1 MEPSEKGGG
10 AARGQNLPGGLQG
23 CAGGGRHVALY
34 PSAGSA
40 GGEGLGRAV
49 GAGGG
54 AVREG
59 GPQAA
64 CLGNGLPA
72 ERGGRGVPGVVLG
85 PAKRGNGAA
94 DQRGARVGR
103 DRDLTCHVE
112 WDLEEERRALKEDQ
126 KICRSRA
133 QKYLIETN
141 RRRRAFEE
149 RRKQEEAKEQRF
161 REQVLQQRK
170 IKLQE
175 ATDKFQRA
183 HLPFSQHKQIV
194 QTKAPFQL
202 EEALEKI
209 KGSVLTPGLCLLSRN
224 KTNFRTTDDTSSS
237 SASRNGSFHEK
248 QISAMVA
255 WDKTIQES
263 SRTNMDSNQLLFQK
277 NLKEMQQLLEKQ
289 HLSNLENFHQE
300 VKKTDDS
307 ESLSSLDSLEAGEQ
321 NGNYTTPSESSLT
334 TQCDCALYNPEKSQ
348 SRNTGLLY
356 TAQSTSSKNMH
367 LNNCLR
373 NVDLQNNHNLPIH
386 DLLVKHNVLTP
397 AEHVNSSEEES
408 SASHRSGKK
417 PAEFSTSGKQESSVS
432 NAFSFLQNIKEERS
446 KPSSGTAS
454 TLAAGHP
461 VFNPSKAWASPDSIP
476 GERVQ
481 DLMQDQSF
489 KMTPQKRTISVQT
502 SSQPIATSIILF
514 PNQGCS
520 TGIPSTADTLPKDKN
535 IGTKFLK
542 NTSGKMTETKEDN
555 IKCIDDINPGSSLF
569 QDIPSASVLCDVKQ
583 QNNEEEEKE
592 NTIETMSLASDT
604 DLNSGTPAQHKTLKN
619 NILERKRARL
629 FTSILKKES
638 KYECSHFKAVVMNH
652 GISFATRPVSSIRD
666 SLELAKIKKKSA
678 ENEKYNRKLSWCDQI
693 NQIIIEN
700 NEKCYEK
707 NTSEISSEQL
717 QYVQTTN
724 NAPKTNLSIVAQP
737 SNSMFIKN
745 HQENSHISKPN
756 VNTEESNKE
765 CTSLNMFM
773 STGSFSAKKAW
784 RVSEDEER
792 NPPVYSN
799 NSRINEVNQLKS
811 KAKIT
816 RRPRSVRAQPSFMP
830 KKRTGTIIR
839 LQSATEANKTLKA
852 PGKLLAPHP
861 PSAPLP
867 GNRSGKNTASPGC
880 QPLPPSSLQAT
891 TASRNDLNERHVL
904 LADQVLNRNG
914 TEKSESIACRSDLAT
929 AIPTPGCSTAKYEP
943 WAKYTC
949 SVNSVQ
955 TSACQDH
962 SVTCTERRPA
972 NAENGLHLHR
982 IPAAGKT
989 STSWQGAHTA
999 RAPKAPA
1006 TGAIQHHVSHYNN
1019 SHITKWQPFK
1029 ANVPHVTIDGSSF
1042 KSASRINEV
1051 SSFSANGVVP
1061 VTRQKQVFDNHENKH
1076 RAFSEHRRQ
1085 SVTCKRWKPAHHAQH
1100 SLCTVQLSPVQSSFD
1115 PVQNVNNTYKSDE
1128 VSESTVQFLMAEKL
1142 ASTPV
1147 AEDEILAAMESVQP
1161 ARQPLL
1167 LNRAPCLGMSALS
1180 IEEQKIFQSL
1190 GRLNERLQN
1199 VQDAITRNP
1208 SASNVL
1214 QIITPLKSY
1223 NCGVDTALSSARQLI
1238 QGSSQGECP
1247 KWVAHGSGAEP
1258 DEGVTDKQPPEC
1270 RHGHENAG
1278 VRRRELRVTQ
1288 PLCPIGVCRM

>member
-1 MEPSEKGGG
+1 MASPQTG
-10 AARGQNLPGGLQG
+10 RG
-23 CAGGGRHVALY
+23 GGGRPA
-34 PSAGSA
+34 PCE
-40 GGEGLGRAV
+40 GGEGGRGAAWGPCGAAAAAV
-49 GAGGG
+49 G
-54 AVREG
+54 
-59 GPQAA
+59 
-64 CLGNGLPA
+64 
-72 ERGGRGVPGVVLG
+72 
-85 PAKRGNGAA
+85 
-94 DQRGARVGR
+94 
-103 DRDLTCHVE
+103 DRALTFHFE

-149 RRKQEEAKEQRF
+149 RQKQEEEKEQRF

-183 HLPFSQHKQIV
+183 HLPFCQHKQIV
-194 QTKAPFQL
+194 QTKAAFQL
-202 EEALEKI
+202 EEALEQI
-209 KGSVLTPGLCLLSRN
+209 KGSVLTPGLCFPSRN
-224 KTNFRTTDDTSSS
+224 KTNFRTTDDTSPSP
-237 SASRNGSFHEK
+237 ASRNDSFHQK
-248 QISAMVA
+248 QISTMVG
-255 WDKTIQES
+255 WDNTIEES
-263 SRTNMDSNQLLFQK
+263 SRTNMDSNQLLFQN

-348 SRNTGLLY
+348 TRNNGLLY
-356 TAQSTSSKNMH
+356 TAQSTPSKNMH

-373 NVDLQNNHNLPIH
+373 NVDSQYYRNLPSH
-386 DLLVKHNVLTP
+386 DLLAKHNVLTP
-397 AEHVNSSEEES
+397 AEHINNSEEGS

-417 PAEFSTSGKQESSVS
+417 PVEFSTSGKQESSVS

-454 TLAAGHP
+454 TLATGHP

-520 TGIPSTADTLPKDKN
+520 TGIPSAADTLPKDKN
-535 IGTKFLK
+535 ISTEFFKD
-542 NTSGKMTETKEDN
+542 TSGKMTETKEEN
-555 IKCIDDINPGSSLF
+555 TKCIDDINPGSSLF
-569 QDIPSASVLCDVKQ
+569 QDIPNASVLCHVKQ
-583 QNNEEEEKE
+583 QNNKEEKKG
-592 NTIETMSLASDT
+592 NMVETMSLVSDT
-604 DLNSGTPAQHKTLKN
+604 KFNSGTPAQHKTLKN
-619 NILERKRARL
+619 NILERKRAKLSR
-629 FTSILKKES
+629 SILKKDS
-638 KYECSHFKAVVMNH
+638 KYEPSHFKAVVMNH
-652 GISFATRPVSSIRD
+652 GISFGTRPMSSIRD
-666 SLELAKIKKKSA
+666 SLELAKIKKKTA
-678 ENEKYNRKLSWCDQI
+678 ENEKYNRKLRWCDQI

-707 NTSEISSEQL
+707 DTSEISSAQL
-717 QYVQTTN
+717 QCVQTTN
-724 NAPKTNLSIVAQP
+724 NSPKPNLSIVAQP
-737 SNSMFIKN
+737 SNPMFITN
-745 HQENSHISKPN
+745 HQENSYISKPN

-765 CTSLNMFM
+765 CTSLNIFM

-784 RVSEDEER
+784 MVSKDEESK
-792 NPPVYSN
+792 PSVGSN
-799 NSRINEVNQLKS
+799 NSKINEGNQLKNN
-811 KAKIT
+811 AKIA
-816 RRPRSVRAQPSFMP
+816 RRKTSVRAQSSFMP
-830 KKRTGTIIR
+830 KKRTGTIIQ
-839 LQSATEANKTLKA
+839 LQSAAEANKTQKA

-867 GNRSGKNTASPGC
+867 GNRSGENAASPGC

-891 TASRNDLNERHVL
+891 TTSRNDLNERHVV
-904 LADQVLNRNG
+904 LADRVLNRNG
-914 TEKSESIACRSDLAT
+914 TENSESITCHSDLAT
-929 AIPTPGCSTAKYEP
+929 AISTPGCSTAKYEP
-943 WAKYTC
+943 WAKNTC

-962 SVTCTERRPA
+962 SVTERRPV
-972 NAENGLHLHR
+972 NTENGLHLHH

-989 STSWQGAHTA
+989 STSWQGAHAA
-999 RAPKAPA
+999 RAPKDSA

-1019 SHITKWQPFK
+1019 SHITKWQTVK
-1029 ANVPHVTIDGSSF
+1029 ANVSHVTIDGSSQMTSF
-1042 KSASRINEV
+1042 KSASRINELF
-1051 SSFSANGVVP
+1051 SFPANGVVP

-1076 RAFSEHRRQ
+1076 RAFPEHRRQ
-1085 SVTCKRWKPAHHAQH
+1085 SVASKRWKPTHHAQN
-1100 SLCTVQLSPVQSSFD
+1100 SLCTVQLSPVQSAFD
-1115 PVQNVNNTYKSDE
+1115 PVQNMNSTYKSDE
-1128 VSESTVQFLMAEKL
+1128 VSESTVRFLMAEKL

-1167 LNRAPCLGMSALS
+1167 LNRAPCPGMSALS
-1180 IEEQKIFQSL
+1180 VEEQKIFQSL
-1190 GRLNERLQN
+1190 DRLNQRLQN
-1199 VQDAITRNP
+1199 VQEAITRNP

-1214 QIITPLKSY
+1214 QITTPLSIQQ
-1223 NCGVDTALSSARQLI
+1223 CLSFPLVNTTIASQQYQNASASNQ
-1238 QGSSQGECP
+1238 SQFY
-1247 KWVAHGSGAEP
+1247 
-1258 DEGVTDKQPPEC
+1258 
-1270 RHGHENAG
+1270 
-1278 VRRRELRVTQ
+1278 RRY
-1288 PLCPIGVCRM
+1288 